1 MSKMKD
7 FDLLCKEFEQMEPEK
22 YITYLTLKSAEIIPI
37 LKSTAVDGLSGTIIF
52 FSFVLSAIA
61 ADGKLSVDEYN
72 LIYPLLNTFLGDSI
86 DYESAKNVFKSLKR
100 ESKDLKNI
108 TSKMIDILG
117 LLSENLKEDIII
129 ICMMICAVDGKIS
142 FKEKKWIMQLIA

>member
-1 MSKMKD
+1 MKD

-22 YITYLTLKSAEIIPI
+22 YATYLNVKSAEILPI
-37 LKSTAVDGLSGTIIF
+37 LKSAAADGLSGTIIF
-52 FSFVLSAIA
+52 FSFVLGTIA
-61 ADGKLSVDEYN
+61 ADGKLSTDEYN
-72 LIYPLLNTFLGDSI
+72 LIYPLLNVFLGDSI
-86 DYESAKNVFKSLKR
+86 NYENAKDIFKSLKR

-108 TSKMIDILG
+108 TTKMIDILG
-117 LLSENLKEDIII
+117 LLSENLKEDIVI